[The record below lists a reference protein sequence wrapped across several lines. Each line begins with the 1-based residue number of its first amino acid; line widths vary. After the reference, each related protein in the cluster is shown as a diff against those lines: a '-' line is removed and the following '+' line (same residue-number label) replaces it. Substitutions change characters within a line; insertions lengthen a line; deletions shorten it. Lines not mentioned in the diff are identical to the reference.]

1 MRYKKI
7 EILNSQ
13 DEFIPQDELDKKL
26 KEFYRYS
33 LLNFAFV
40 IADVLAGNSV
50 FSHTH
55 PFGKKKSEFEN
66 EIKELGEIKAE
77 IIKRVE
83 KYIRKFYSPDSVRVL
98 SNLNPEKR
106 EKFYISRFKLKPP
119 FNYIDDTIKGLEEI
133 VNFRDVYPYETSQ
146 PVITQALITQAY
158 WPFFGRYRRPF
169 SSANQVSFLLASVM
183 KDKNGIHWKNICNF
197 ICWFLANLDGS
208 FYESKLDFPHGK
220 GEDSIGGNTIVL
232 KNQYQKIKGLFCYS
246 KSSDE
251 YFPQKDNRPQ
261 KPYLISNPVISV
273 KFYKNKIKTIY
284 RENDKLKVRES
295 LFENDKE
302 NNVIREYEKDE
313 EKNESSK
320 PLMEIA

>member
-1 MRYKKI
+1 MAI
-7 EILNSQ
+7 IWN
-13 DEFIPQDELDKKL
+13 
-26 KEFYRYS
+26 
-33 LLNFAFV
+33 N
-40 IADVLAGNSV
+40 IAEGHPIAGEER
-50 FSHTH
+50 
-55 PFGKKKSEFEN
+55 KQ
-66 EIKELGEIKAE
+66 EIKADKCEVCGKPKSLLRGLVELGGKARCPQCAE
-77 IIKRVE
+77 I
-83 KYIRKFYSPDSVRVL
+83 YI
-98 SNLNPEKR
+98 N
-106 EKFYISRFKLKPP
+106 
-119 FNYIDDTIKGLEEI
+119 EEI